1 MNRYLARD
9 HSFSRWGVF
18 GAASLAFF
26 FLNLATFTS
35 MGVVLFTMVAE
46 LHWSYTAA
54 GFSFAFLGLACGLS
68 SPLPA
73 LTMGWIGGRA
83 TTCLGA
89 VMLMIG
95 FTISSITQGIFEF
108 YIAMLFLGLGYS
120 FAGNVPGI
128 YLISGWFKRGSAR
141 VIGLYLM
148 LGALGAA
155 VGPPIVE
162 NIVQLVGWRG
172 QWQVMAIAAAVLGIL
187 CFALVRDPSVK
198 TVAKIIPDLTLPPS
212 AAANAGGWTP
222 RQAVRTPQF
231 ILIAC
236 AMAATMACVTTNASV
251 TPNHLVKLGAS
262 EISAAYVLGVMGF
275 VATMVKALS
284 GWLCEKV
291 SSTTILAAGLVMEC
305 AGNVMLAFAATPA
318 LQYGS
323 AVIFGVGWGLAYVA
337 GTVVLLDFFGGET
350 GSRILSIVWLLTSVA
365 AVGPPAA
372 GAIADRYGT
381 FAPIFIVYA
390 VLLVALA
397 TPILL
402 MRRPVNHSGADSGAR
417 DAGLGTAATVIR

>member
-1 MNRYLARD
+1 
-9 HSFSRWGVF
+9 VF

-73 LTMGWIGGRA
+73 MTMGWIGGRA
-83 TTCLGA
+83 TTTIGA
-89 VMLMIG
+89 GMLVVG
-95 FTISSITQGIFEF
+95 FYIAAIAQGIFDF
-108 YIAMLFLGLGYS
+108 YVAMFFLGLGYS
-120 FAGNVPGI
+120 LAGNVPGI
-128 YLISGWFKRGSAR
+128 YLISGWFRRGSAR

-162 NIVQLVGWRG
+162 NVVREVGWRG
-172 QWQVMAIAAAVLGIL
+172 QWRVMAACAALLGVI
-187 CFALVRDPSVK
+187 CFAVVRDPGRKKPVD
-198 TVAKIIPDLTLPPS
+198 VVPDIGLPTGAG
-212 AAANAGGWTP
+212 AAHDLAAEGWTP
-222 RQAVRTPQF
+222 RQAILTPQF
-231 ILIAC
+231 MLVAG

-251 TPNHLVKLGAS
+251 TPNHLVKLGAT
-262 EISAAYVLGVMGF
+262 ETAAAYVLGVMGF

-284 GWLCEKV
+284 GWLCEKIAP
-291 SSTTILAAGLVMEC
+291 TTIVAAGLVLEC
-305 AGNVMLAFAATPA
+305 AGNIMLAFATTPV

-323 AVIFGVGWGLAYVA
+323 ALIFGVGWGLAYVA
-337 GTVVLLDFFGGET
+337 GTVVLLDFFGGRT

-372 GAIADRYGT
+372 GAIADAYGT

-390 VLLVALA
+390 ALLLALA
-397 TPILL
+397 APILL
-402 MRRPVNHSGADSGAR
+402 MRPPVNHAARR
-417 DAGLGTAATVIR
+417 DAGLGASLSAIR